1 MSRMMMPIYI
11 LSNTWATLEVQF
23 IKKLSSTEA
32 DLKKSVAFE
41 KKRVP
46 VLSGIR
52 IALEEGLYSN

>member
-1 MSRMMMPIYI
+1 MPIYI